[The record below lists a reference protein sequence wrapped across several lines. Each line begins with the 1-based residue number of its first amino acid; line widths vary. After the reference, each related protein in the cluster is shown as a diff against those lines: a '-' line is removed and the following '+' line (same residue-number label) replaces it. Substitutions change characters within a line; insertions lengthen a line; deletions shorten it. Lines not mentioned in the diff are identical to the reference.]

1 LPGAWSDAVCQVHGR
16 WLVARGCAA
25 DSAKP
30 SRTIVEWRWWHHGR
44 APWSPFVLHQL
55 RQCRDMGTPRFAYD
69 PEVTLPSAPPPI
81 RPCYYTNMTANRCL
95 GLRRSGLPTDIV
107 PVADYLSS
115 YE

>member
-1 LPGAWSDAVCQVHGR
+1 MGDGSSPGAVPPTPPNPLALSWNGGGGTMA
-16 WLVARGCAA
+16 ARRGAPSFFTNYA
-25 DSAKP
+25 SAE
-30 SRTIVEWRWWHHGR
+30 IW
-44 APWSPFVLHQL
+44 A
-55 RQCRDMGTPRFAYD
+55 PRFAYD